1 MPEPEA
7 LAKGRLADDLAIIE
21 EAVKAAGDVALAQFR
36 DGIKGW
42 RKSDGTPVS
51 DADLAVNRLLADR
64 LLAARPTYG
73 WLSEETSDD
82 LGVRRGALTY
92 LVDPIDGTRAFLS
105 GGNEWCVGVALLA
118 QNRPI
123 AAAILQPVTGALY
136 SAAAGLGATL
146 NGRRIHVSDRRELA
160 GAYLI
165 AHHGL
170 RKPERWTVPWPEVRY
185 GMTFAMLLR
194 LCRIADGS
202 FDGMVALGRKS
213 DWDVAAGDLMVS
225 EAGGSVT
232 DLSGTPL
239 IYGGPGMSQNGV
251 IAAGPALMEQMI
263 PLARGH
269 RA

>member
-1 MPEPEA
+1 MPISPSTA
-7 LAKGRLADDLAIIE
+7 CSPIGFSPLVRLM
-21 EAVKAAGDVALAQFR
+21 AGCR
-36 DGIKGW
+36 
-42 RKSDGTPVS
+42 R
-51 DADLAVNRLLADR
+51 R
-64 LLAARPTYG
+64 RP
-73 WLSEETSDD
+73 DD

-105 GGNEWCVGVALLA
+105 GGNDWCVGVALLA

-170 RKPERWTVPWPEVRY
+170 HKPERWTVPWPEVRY

-232 DLSGTPL
+232 DLSGAPL